1 MASTQKAGQKMI
13 DEPETLDLFG
23 GAAFAAPQPKSEPQ
37 KTAKTTPAPA
47 QKAPVEDVKAKT
59 PTKTP
64 VKTVEAT
71 TQKTT
76 VVTVNDD
83 VKNDALAPVKKA
95 LKKKE
100 PRSSRRKGPKKADN
114 AFRTISEVASHIG
127 VPQHVLRFWES
138 KFSNIKPMKRGGG
151 RRYYR
156 PEDVTLIERIHH
168 LLYNEGYTI
177 KGVQRLIKA
186 SSKAEFLAGEVGV
199 QTVVVEK
206 EVIKEVPVETKTAPQ
221 TSDTSTVSDEAMVSV
236 LRCLR
241 ALRRELTAEE

>member
-1 MASTQKAGQKMI
+1 MASTQKAGQKMM

-23 GAAFAAPQPKSEPQ
+23 GMAFAAPQPKSEPQ
-37 KTAKTTPAPA
+37 KTETTAKKPSPEVKAD
-47 QKAPVEDVKAKT
+47 KAPVEKT
-59 PTKTP
+59 ITKTL
-64 VKTVEAT
+64 E
-71 TQKTT
+71 KTT

-83 VKNDALAPVKKA
+83 KQNESLAPVKKA

-100 PRSSRRKGPKKADN
+100 PRSSRRKGPRKSDN
-114 AFRTISEVASHIG
+114 AFKTISEVASQIG
-127 VPQHVLRFWES
+127 VPQHVLRFWET

-206 EVIKEVPVETKTAPQ
+206 EVIKEVPAPTLTA
-221 TSDTSTVSDEAMVSV
+221 TAGDASTVSDEAMVSV

-241 ALRRELTAEE
+241 ALRRELTADE

>member
-1 MASTQKAGQKMI
+1 MASTQKAGQKMM

-23 GAAFAAPQPKSEPQ
+23 GMAFAAPQPKSEPQ
-37 KTAKTTPAPA
+37 KTETT
-47 QKAPVEDVKAKT
+47 AKT
-59 PTKTP
+59 PSPEVKADKAAVEKTITKTL
-64 VKTVEAT
+64 E
-71 TQKTT
+71 KTT

-83 VKNDALAPVKKA
+83 KQNEALAPVKKA

-100 PRSSRRKGPKKADN
+100 PRSSRRKGPRKSDN
-114 AFRTISEVASHIG
+114 AFKTISEVASQIG
-127 VPQHVLRFWES
+127 VPQHVLRFWET

-206 EVIKEVPVETKTAPQ
+206 EVIKEVPAPTPTA
-221 TSDTSTVSDEAMVSV
+221 TAGDASTVSDEAMVSV

-241 ALRRELTAEE
+241 ALRRELTADE

>member
-1 MASTQKAGQKMI
+1 MASTQKAGQKMM

-23 GAAFAAPQPKSEPQ
+23 GMAFAAPQPKSEPQ
-37 KTAKTTPAPA
+37 KTKTTAKTPTPQVKAD
-47 QKAPVEDVKAKT
+47 KAPVEKT
-59 PTKTP
+59 ITKT
-64 VKTVEAT
+64 TE
-71 TQKTT
+71 KTT

-83 VKNDALAPVKKA
+83 TQNEALAPVKKA

-100 PRSSRRKGPKKADN
+100 PRSSRRKGPRKSDN
-114 AFRTISEVASHIG
+114 AFKTISEVASQIG
-127 VPQHVLRFWES
+127 VPQHVLRFWET

-206 EVIKEVPVETKTAPQ
+206 EVIKEVPAPTPTA
-221 TSDTSTVSDEAMVSV
+221 TAGDASTVSDEAMVSV

-241 ALRRELTAEE
+241 ALRRELTADE

>member
-1 MASTQKAGQKMI
+1 MASTQKAGQKMM

-37 KTAKTTPAPA
+37 KTETTAKTPTPQVKAG
-47 QKAPVEDVKAKT
+47 KAPVEKTTQKT
-59 PTKTP
+59 PGKTP
-64 VKTVEAT
+64 E
-71 TQKTT
+71 KTT

-83 VKNDALAPVKKA
+83 KQNDVLAPVKKA

-100 PRSSRRKGPKKADN
+100 PRSSRRKGPRKSDN
-114 AFRTISEVASHIG
+114 AFKTISEVASQIG
-127 VPQHVLRFWES
+127 VPQHVLRFWET

-206 EVIKEVPVETKTAPQ
+206 EVIKEVPAP
-221 TSDTSTVSDEAMVSV
+221 TPTVTTGDTSTVSDEAMVSV

-241 ALRRELTAEE
+241 ALRRELTVDE